1 VTEDFVIDAS
11 CWHVRAGAPARKQ
24 QALEHFRNRYIVLLE
39 FFREEGLLADAGF
52 GLRVQNWSDFEIRR
66 SDLTEEG
73 YEFFMW
79 CLQDFGS
86 AADGKPES
94 SQLARWKAHLSRVR
108 GVA

>member
-1 VTEDFVIDAS
+1 LS
-11 CWHVRAGAPARKQ
+11 
-24 QALEHFRNRYIVLLE
+24 
-39 FFREEGLLADAGF
+39 DAGF

-79 CLQDFGS
+79 CLQNFGS

-94 SQLARWKAHLSRVR
+94 SQVARWKVHLSKVR